1 MTKVKAFISELKT
14 GVMIILKII
23 QEKITAEEIQNTE
36 AGGLTEVRII
46 LSVLKNLPAMT
57 KAGMQTV
64 QEKLKLLLSVGY
76 KLSGGSLRH
85 RSCGPSG

>member
-1 MTKVKAFISELKT
+1 MHHKSALK
-14 GVMIILKII
+14 L
-23 QEKITAEEIQNTE
+23 EIQNIE

-64 QEKLKLLLSVGY
+64 QEKLKLLQKNLS
-76 KLSGGSLRH
+76 SLKIFRLM
-85 RSCGPSG
+85 SA

>member
-1 MTKVKAFISELKT
+1 MNEQIVED
-14 GVMIILKII
+14 LKII

-64 QEKLKLLLSVGY
+64 QEKLKLLQKNLS
-76 KLSGGSLRH
+76 SLKIFRLM
-85 RSCGPSG
+85 SA